1 MLNINSNETKKIKFG
16 ISISGVQARD
26 LKGAL
31 RLNVEGVEYG
41 FPIVV
46 EDEKVVATIPPLK
59 NLIKQPIDELK
70 RYDVK
75 LELIAN
81 DTYIAP
87 WTDVAKIK
95 MPVSVEVAKN
105 IEEEETKTERVTAA
119 ISSIDEEIIEE
130 KVEKPKRVAKKVVPK
145 KKTKFSKIFK

>member
-1 MLNINSNETKKIKFG
+1 MLSINSNETKKIKFG
-16 ISISGVQARD
+16 ISISGVDARD

-41 FPIVV
+41 FPVTI
-46 EDEKVVATIPPLK
+46 EDNKVVAVIPPLK
-59 NLIKQPIDELK
+59 DLIKQPIDEHK

-95 MPVSVEVAKN
+95 MPVSVEVAEN
-105 IEEEETKTERVTAA
+105 IEEEEISTRETISLA
-119 ISSIDEEIIEE
+119 IGSIDEEVIEE
-130 KVEKPKRVAKKVVPK
+130 KKVKPKRLIK
-145 KKTKFSKIFK
+145 KKITPDTKLSKIFK